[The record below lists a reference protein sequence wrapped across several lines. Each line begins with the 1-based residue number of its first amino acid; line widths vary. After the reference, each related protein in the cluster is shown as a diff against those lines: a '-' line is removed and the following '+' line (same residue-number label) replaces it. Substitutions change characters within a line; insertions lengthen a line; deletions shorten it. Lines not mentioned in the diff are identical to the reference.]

1 MKLGVT
7 NYHFKWIK
15 GPGTVVLPLIKRY
28 TKCFGDLTYNG
39 NFILCITERRVEH
52 MAVVQFVLQVYSVSF
67 HTGKRTQLVVM
78 VTSIVYT
85 VVPLL

>member
-1 MKLGVT
+1 
-7 NYHFKWIK
+7 
-15 GPGTVVLPLIKRY
+15 
-28 TKCFGDLTYNG
+28 
-39 NFILCITERRVEH
+39 

-85 VVPLL
+85 VVPLPSKANPLYQARFPMH